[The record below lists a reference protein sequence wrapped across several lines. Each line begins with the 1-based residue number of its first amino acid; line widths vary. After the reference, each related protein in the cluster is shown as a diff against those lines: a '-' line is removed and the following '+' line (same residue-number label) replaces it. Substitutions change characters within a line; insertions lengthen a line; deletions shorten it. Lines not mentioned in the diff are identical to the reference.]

1 MAEEFIEDIYK
12 NSKLLLSLKK
22 MEEGCR
28 KKKYNAF
35 RERWKENADIMVEL
49 CRNTAL
55 IDEQLGINIWTML
68 QETKKEVERGRYN
81 IVADLLSEVRNY
93 IQEAIALQGNI
104 DVSEEN
110 CRLFSTRSGFLNV
123 ELLDSDRI
131 LYSNIDPAWDR
142 YMLAKA
148 LYIPTMKHFFVLG
161 CGLGYL
167 PWQMYEVA
175 NEGIDI
181 HILDIDSTMVG
192 YAKDF
197 GALSYIPEDKLHITV
212 GEDVFEV
219 ISEGTKII
227 DDLDESE
234 VVFYI
239 EDHFFSILSDDEK
252 MMLDILDSPTK
263 SWLDL
268 GIISEQNYY
277 RNHAA
282 VKKTISDIA
291 WENFSKEWIIVGGGP
306 SFDENIEYLK
316 DNKNKKTI
324 IAASTIFGR
333 MLAHNIEPDI
343 VVVIDPQK
351 RTYGHMKD
359 VNNHN
364 PILIISENAYWEFA
378 EQYQGE
384 TYIAITAGNFYTK
397 HEREARDKLSIQ
409 GTVSAFAI
417 EIAAFAGAERIELVG
432 VDLSFP
438 NGNSHAE
445 GTMDAHKVDCTNLY
459 KVPAVDGTEVYT
471 DSLFKMYIDD
481 MERLI
486 EQYKEIE
493 FYNMSKHGALIQGCK
508 K

>member
-35 RERWKENADIMVEL
+35 REQWKENADIMVEL

-197 GALSYIPEDKLHITV
+197 GALSYIPKDKLHITV

-268 GIISEQNYY
+268 GTISEQNYY

-324 IAASTIFGR
+324 IAASTILGR
-333 MLAHNIEPDI
+333 MLAHNVEPDI

-384 TYIAITAGNFYTK
+384 TYIAITAGNFYAK
-397 HEREARDKLSIQ
+397 HERDARDKLSIQ